1 MRPLYRWLSAALILT
16 VAACSDAGPSTDAE
30 YFTATLDGAS
40 WPVDTAV
47 SLVYATLCDTSSM
60 VAAPRGR
67 IAEQLELLSIYFR
80 HYPAVGQYVLGDSS
94 SGTFATFST
103 GPTTPGPRG
112 ARLYW
117 FTGADSPGTLH
128 INTVDQSDSV
138 LTGTFAF
145 NAATIP
151 DTAPHHHLAGQFK
164 VRFSLLQ
171 VFTVDCPAAA
181 PRRSDPSGR
190 MRPAE

>member
-1 MRPLYRWLSAALILT
+1 MRPLYRWLSAALILA

-47 SLVYATLCDTSSM
+47 SLVYATLCDTSSL
-60 VAAPRGR
+60 VAAPRGL
-67 IAEQLELLSIYFR
+67 IAQQLELLSIYFR

-112 ARLYW
+112 PRVAWYSL
-117 FTGADSPGTLH
+117 GDSPGTLH
-128 INTVDQSDSV
+128 ISAVDRSDSV

-145 NAATIP
+145 DAATIP
-151 DTAPHHHLAGQFK
+151 DTAPRHHLAGRFK
-164 VRFSLLQ
+164 VRFTLQ
-171 VFTVDCPAAA
+171 PVYVVACPAA
-181 PRRSDPSGR
+181 PRRPDPSGR
-190 MRPAE
+190 MRPVE

>member
-1 MRPLYRWLSAALILT
+1 MKPLSRWIAAALIVA

-30 YFTATLDGAS
+30 YFTATLDGAR

-47 SLVYATLCDTSSM
+47 SLSYATLCDTSSL
-60 VAAPRGR
+60 VAAPRGL
-67 IAEQLELLSIYFR
+67 IAERLELLSIYFR

-94 SGTFATFST
+94 TGTFATFST

-128 INTVDQSDSV
+128 INAVDRSDSV

-145 NAATIP
+145 DAATIP
-151 DTAPHHHLAGQFK
+151 DTGVRHHLAGQFK
-164 VRFSLLQ
+164 VRFSLQQ
-171 VFTVDCPAAA
+171 VYTVDCPAAA
-181 PRRSDPSGR
+181 RRPDPSGR
-190 MRPAE
+190 TRPVE